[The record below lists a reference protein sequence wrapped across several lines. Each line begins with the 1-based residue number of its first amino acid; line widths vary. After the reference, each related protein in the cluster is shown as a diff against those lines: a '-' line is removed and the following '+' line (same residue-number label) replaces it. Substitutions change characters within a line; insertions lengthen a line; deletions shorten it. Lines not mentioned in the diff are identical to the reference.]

1 MTTTRE
7 LNLDE
12 YRNQLTGGARELK
25 KLLGTIAGTPKM
37 ESSVRLLRQI
47 EYALWRMD
55 RGRYGLCVKCDGEID
70 SVVLDAAPWAVFC
83 ADCQRTVDELQTQA
97 ETRRKA
103 IRPAA

>member
-1 MTTTRE
+1 MASARK

-25 KLLGTIAGTPKM
+25 KILGTIVGTPKM
-37 ESSVRLLRQI
+37 ESSLRLLRQI

-70 SVVLDAAPWAVFC
+70 PAVLDAAPWAIFC
-83 ADCQRTVDELQTQA
+83 ADCQRTVDALQTQA
-97 ETRRKA
+97 DARRRA
-103 IRPAA
+103 IRRAA